1 MKDYFKE
8 LLEYSHYY
16 NLEVIKKFNDGDLE
30 FMIPERA
37 LKLLSH
43 TLNAQKIWNNRI
55 KGKEGQVEVWKNI
68 DVEQLETAENENF
81 QETLAIVE
89 KEELDS
95 VVKFKNSRGESYEN
109 SVRDI
114 IFHVINHSTYH
125 RGQIATEFRIKGID
139 PIVSDFVYYKLDK

>member
-30 FMIPERA
+30 FMIPKRA
-37 LKLLSH
+37 TELLSH

-55 KGKEGQVEVWKNI
+55 SGKEDEV
-68 DVEQLETAENENF
+68 DVWQNFEVSKLENAENENF
-81 QETLAIVE
+81 KESLAILD
-89 KEELDS
+89 KEELNR
-95 VVKFKNSRGESYEN
+95 VVKFKNSKGESYEN

-114 IFHVINHSTYH
+114 VFHIINHSTYH
-125 RGQIATEFRIKGID
+125 RGQIATELRNQGID
-139 PIVSDFVYYKLDK
+139 PVPSDFVYYKLDN